1 MPPGGAPQLTH
12 FAITPQPGHTP
23 PSPESHLHTQSVE
36 VSQQDHP
43 ACQPPSAPAALDT
56 LLQEAHEDSA
66 GTCLENGQETI
77 VEHLPE
83 TSALQSKA
91 LSPPLLPSEESINA
105 SKIGEDNGLI
115 VDQPDPEGSIKP
127 SYKSNAECDLTSVE
141 PELNLDDLPPPRPPT
156 PIEVDEIPPPRPPG
170 PDDAYEGMVADVGPP
185 VCDIPPPRPLPPTT
199 LKITPPTPPVIDE
212 VPPPRPPEPLDAYDD
227 MMTDDVS
234 PRACDIPPPRPQP
247 PSTLEV
253 APPPPPLPS
262 LDDTFEDEVF
272 ENAPPRPD
280 PPSDDADDE
289 REMTPPRPEPPLEY
303 DIAFPPRPSLP
314 TIHESSPSPSDLSP
328 TKEEPPT
335 KIQKENTP
343 PWPEPPVMTQFTPPR
358 PTEADTMAQLSPPLP
373 PPPRVED
380 DKPMAKLVPVEV
392 LPDTSSPS
400 DHPCTSSSPEK
411 SGTSPEKESDFEA
424 GTIPPP
430 PAGSVNL

>member
-1 MPPGGAPQLTH
+1 MSSVGAPQLTH
-12 FAITPQPGHTP
+12 IAITPQPGHTP

-36 VSQQDHP
+36 VLQQDHP
-43 ACQPPSAPAALDT
+43 ACQPLSAPAAVDT
-56 LLQEAHEDSA
+56 LSQEDYA
-66 GTCLENGQETI
+66 GTQVENGQET
-77 VEHLPE
+77 VVGHVPV
-83 TSALQSKA
+83 TSILDSEYKPPSPP
-91 LSPPLLPSEESINA
+91 SPPLEEPSEA
-105 SKIGEDNGLI
+105 SKIGEDKDLL
-115 VDQPDPEGSIKP
+115 VDESDLKGQSKP
-127 SYKSNAECDLTSVE
+127 SYKSNAECDLTSAE

-156 PIEVDEIPPPRPPG
+156 PTEVDEIPPPRPPG
-170 PDDAYEGMVADVGPP
+170 PHEVYESVIPNVCSP
-185 VCDIPPPRPLPPTT
+185 VYDIPPPRPVPPAA
-199 LKITPPTPPVIDE
+199 LKITPATPPVIDE
-212 VPPPRPPEPLDAYDD
+212 VPPPRPPEPLDAYEDG
-227 MMTDDVS
+227 VG
-234 PRACDIPPPRPQP
+234 PLACDIPPPRPQP

-253 APPPPPLPS
+253 SPLPPPLSS

-272 ENAPPRPD
+272 EHAPPRPD

-335 KIQKENTP
+335 NIQKETTP

-358 PTEADTMAQLSPPLP
+358 PTETDMMAQLSPPLP

-380 DKPMAKLVPVEV
+380 EKPAAKPVPVEV

-400 DHPCTSSSPEK
+400 DQPYTSSSPEK

-424 GTIPPP
+424 GAIPPP
-430 PAGSVNL
+430 PSGSVNL